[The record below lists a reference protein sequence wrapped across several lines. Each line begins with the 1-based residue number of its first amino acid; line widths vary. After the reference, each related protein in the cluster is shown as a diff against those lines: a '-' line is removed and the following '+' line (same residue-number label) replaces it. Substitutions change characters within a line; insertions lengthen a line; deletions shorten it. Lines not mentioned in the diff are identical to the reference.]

1 MAWINFLLKALW
13 PYVRTMVLKGQ
24 TFKEALKNDKKS
36 LFFALLV
43 MFSFAANAYLV
54 ARIVAISREH
64 VILQE
69 NYNKVMTGSRQNPV
83 HDGKEVKQNK
93 RPTSASTSASSEV
106 LSPKAAEKEVPSE
119 TPVTPPA
126 KKQTPKPRPSGQG
139 QEAAEERYRSLK
151 QKFEEMRNRELRNVE
166 TPKTQ

>member
-1 MAWINFLLKALW
+1 MALINFLIKMLW

-43 MFSFAANAYLV
+43 MLSFAANAYLMT
-54 ARIVAISREH
+54 RIVAISREH

-69 NYNKVMTGSRQNPV
+69 KYSKAIAGSRQNQV

-93 RPTSASTSASSEV
+93 RPPPDASVAPEV
-106 LSPKAAEKEVPSE
+106 VKEEPHE
-119 TPVTPPA
+119 APVVVTVA
-126 KKQTPKPRPSGQG
+126 KKPSKQRKPKTANE
-139 QEAAEERYRSLK
+139 EAAEERYRNLQKRFEDIRRRESHK
-151 QKFEEMRNRELRNVE
+151 QE
-166 TPKTQ
+166 TL